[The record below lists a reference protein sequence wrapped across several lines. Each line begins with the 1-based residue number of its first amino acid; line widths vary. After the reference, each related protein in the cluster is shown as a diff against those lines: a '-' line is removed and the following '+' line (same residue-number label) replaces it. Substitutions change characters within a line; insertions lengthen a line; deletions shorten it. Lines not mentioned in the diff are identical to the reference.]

1 MRRVITLLL
10 TIAMALSLVVVA
22 NATSTVK
29 QSVYLKT
36 EEVENDDKTVTYTF
50 TLDASKCDGVGA
62 LQFDVKPADGLQF
75 KSKTYP
81 EGKKLQDVFEVVDF
95 EGMKGSAGFHEEE
108 NRFIAYGSNA
118 KANPPRVLKGT
129 VVLASVTYTI
139 TDSSNCHLTV
149 EGFKA
154 CFSGEK
160 AALAD
165 GTGKYDCVA
174 EPIDGGGSKVMLGD
188 VNGDGK
194 ITISDVN
201 IAFAHA
207 CGKKII
213 TDPAVLSAAD
223 VTKDG
228 QVTISDVNRI
238 FAHACG
244 KKLLDS

>member
-10 TIAMALSLVVVA
+10 TVAMALSLVVVA
-22 NATSTVK
+22 NATSTEK

-36 EEVENDDKTVTYTF
+36 KKVESGDTVTYTF
-50 TLDASKCDGVGA
+50 TLDASKCKGVGA
-62 LQFDVKPADGLQF
+62 LEFYVVPTNLTFQS
-75 KSKTYP
+75 KSYP
-81 EGKKLQDVFEVVDF
+81 EATKLQNVFEVSDF
-95 EGMKGSAGFHEEE
+95 SGGSGHVEFHENE
-108 NRFIAYGSNA
+108 NYFIAYGGNTQSSPA
-118 KANPPRVLKGT
+118 RVLTGS
-129 VVLASVTYTI
+129 VILVSVTYKI
-139 TDSSNCHLTV
+139 NASNYDLKVT
-149 EGFKA
+149 GFKA
-154 CFSGEK
+154 CYDGEQAK
-160 AALAD
+160 L
-165 GTGKYDCVA
+165 TTTRYNCVV
-174 EPIDGGGSKVMLGD
+174 GNGLKGD

-194 ITISDVN
+194 VTISDVN

>member
-10 TIAMALSLVVVA
+10 TVAMALSLVVVA
-22 NATSTVK
+22 NATSTEK

-36 EEVENDDKTVTYTF
+36 KKVESGDTVTYTF
-50 TLDASKCDGVGA
+50 TLDASKCDGVA
-62 LQFDVKPADGLQF
+62 AMEFIVETTGLTYD
-75 KSKTYP
+75 KEKEYYP
-81 EGKKLQDVFEVVDF
+81 EGAELKRVFQPENFNGGGNKPLGFYPDTNKF
-95 EGMKGSAGFHEEE
+95 LAFGGSAAEG
-108 NRFIAYGSNA
+108 RI
-118 KANPPRVLKGT
+118 LKGEVK
-129 VVLASVTYTI
+129 VVALTYNIDASNYDLKVT
-139 TDSSNCHLTV
+139 S
-149 EGFKA
+149 FKA
-154 CFSGEK
+154 CYSGDQ
-160 AALAD
+160 AALETTRYNCVIGD
-165 GTGKYDCVA
+165 GLK
-174 EPIDGGGSKVMLGD
+174 GD

>member
-10 TIAMALSLVVVA
+10 TVAMALSLVVVA
-22 NATSTVK
+22 NATSTEK

-36 EEVENDDKTVTYTF
+36 KKVESGDTVTYTF
-50 TLDASKCDGVGA
+50 TLDASKCDGVA
-62 LQFDVKPADGLQF
+62 AMEFIVETTGLTYD
-75 KSKTYP
+75 KEKEYYP
-81 EGKKLQDVFEVVDF
+81 EGAELKRVFQHENFNGGGNKPLGFYPDTNKF
-95 EGMKGSAGFHEEE
+95 LAFGGSAAEG
-108 NRFIAYGSNA
+108 RI
-118 KANPPRVLKGT
+118 LKGEVK
-129 VVLASVTYTI
+129 VVALTYNIDASNYDLKVT
-139 TDSSNCHLTV
+139 S
-149 EGFKA
+149 FKA
-154 CFSGEK
+154 CYSGDQ
-160 AALAD
+160 AALETTRYNCVIGD
-165 GTGKYDCVA
+165 GLK
-174 EPIDGGGSKVMLGD
+174 GD

>member
-10 TIAMALSLVVVA
+10 TVAMALSLVVVA
-22 NATSTVK
+22 NATSTEK

-36 EEVENDDKTVTYTF
+36 TKVESGDTVTYTF
-50 TLDASKCDGVGA
+50 TLDASKCKGVGA
-62 LQFDVKPADGLQF
+62 LEFYVVPTNLTFQS
-75 KSKTYP
+75 KSYP
-81 EGKKLQDVFEVVDF
+81 EATKLQNVFEVSDF
-95 EGMKGSAGFHEEE
+95 SGGSGHVEFHENE
-108 NRFIAYGSNA
+108 NYFIAYGGNTQSSPA
-118 KANPPRVLKGT
+118 RVLTGS
-129 VVLASVTYTI
+129 VILVSVTYKI
-139 TDSSNCHLTV
+139 NASNYDLKVT
-149 EGFKA
+149 GFKA
-154 CFSGEK
+154 CYDGEQAK
-160 AALAD
+160 L
-165 GTGKYDCVA
+165 TTTRYNCVV
-174 EPIDGGGSKVMLGD
+174 GNGLKGD

-194 ITISDVN
+194 VTISDVN